1 MRVAAPC
8 VYPAWQAGACPGR
21 IAPRRLHG
29 SQRGFTLI
37 ELMVT
42 ITVLAIL
49 LALSVPSFSQLV
61 SNNRAASMTNDL
73 QFSLKLARS
82 ESIKRGVTV
91 ALCPRAAV
99 ADGATNTAACSDAVA
114 DWQNGWLVIN
124 QLGCLNDA
132 DCQVLHDTQIDAP
145 VHTVRFTRDRVRFTP
160 TGRMESNIG
169 GTFEIC
175 DPRFDDSL
183 RRIII
188 SPSGRTRLEKGG
200 NCT

>member
-1 MRVAAPC
+1 MRVAILC
-8 VYPAWQAGACPGR
+8 VSPVWQAGASPGR
-21 IAPRRLHG
+21 IAPRRAHSFQL
-29 SQRGFTLI
+29 GFTLI

-82 ESIKRGVTV
+82 ESIKRGVAV

-99 ADGATNTAACSDAVA
+99 ADGATNTAACSDTVA
-114 DWQNGWLVIN
+114 DWQNGWVVIN
-124 QLGCLNDA
+124 QAGCLDDA
-132 DCQVLHDTQIDAP
+132 DCQVLHDTQIDATSHN
-145 VHTVRFTRDRVRFTP
+145 VSFTRDRVRFTP
-160 TGRMESNIG
+160 SGRMESNIG

-175 DPRFDDSL
+175 DPRFDNSL
-183 RRIII
+183 RQIII